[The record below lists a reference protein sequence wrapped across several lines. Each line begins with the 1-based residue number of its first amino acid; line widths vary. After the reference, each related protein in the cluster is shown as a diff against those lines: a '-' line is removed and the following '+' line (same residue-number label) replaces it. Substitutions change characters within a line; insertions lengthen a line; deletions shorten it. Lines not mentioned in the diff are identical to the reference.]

1 MQATR
6 NDVDIACSSSS
17 PPTASN
23 VENDQEP
30 VVSYIVQTTRFVFLA
45 FEIGLNDGYVCNCR
59 FQS

>member
-23 VENDQEP
+23 VKNDQEP
-30 VVSYIVQTTRFVFLA
+30 VVSYIVQTTRFVFFSLR
-45 FEIGLNDGYVCNCR
+45 NR
-59 FQS
+59 TK